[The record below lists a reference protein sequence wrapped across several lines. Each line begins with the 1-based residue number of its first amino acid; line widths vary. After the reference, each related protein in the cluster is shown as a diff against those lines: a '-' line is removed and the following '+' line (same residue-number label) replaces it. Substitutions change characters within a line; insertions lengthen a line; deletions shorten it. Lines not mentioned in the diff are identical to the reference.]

1 MSICGRLTLGCMMQ
15 ASVTLVRELHESLR
29 EIARVYESLRKN
41 ILIVN
46 VNLWTVDFREAGG
59 VTGTVDECVPEE
71 KAELVILVTLCGVL
85 K

>member
-1 MSICGRLTLGCMMQ
+1 MMQ
-15 ASVTLVRELHESLR
+15 DLVSLVR

-59 VTGTVDECVPEE
+59 VTGTGDECVPEE
-71 KAELVILVTLCGVL
+71 KAGLVILVTLCGVL